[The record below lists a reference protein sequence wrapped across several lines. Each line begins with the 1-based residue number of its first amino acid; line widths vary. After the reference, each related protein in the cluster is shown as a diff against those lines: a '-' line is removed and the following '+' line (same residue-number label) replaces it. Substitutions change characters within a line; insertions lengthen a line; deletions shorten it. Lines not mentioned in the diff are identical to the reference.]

1 MALGAVNALEEHG
14 IHAGSDVVIVSVDG
28 TKDAFQAM
36 IDGKLNCAVE
46 CNPLLGPQLMKAVQ
60 DLMEGKELPLRI
72 ITEEKVY
79 DQTDAREVMK
89 ERRY

>member
-1 MALGAVNALEEHG
+1 
-14 IHAGSDVVIVSVDG
+14 
-28 TKDAFQAM
+28 
-36 IDGKLNCAVE
+36 
-46 CNPLLGPQLMKAVQ
+46 
-60 DLMEGKELPLRI
+60 MEGKELPLRI

>member
-1 MALGAVNALEEHG
+1 MTGSCRKIPSENPIGSQRGVIDFVKNYLSEAGIPCEE
-14 IHAGSDVVIVSVDG
+14 
-28 TKDAFQAM
+28 
-36 IDGKLNCAVE
+36 VE